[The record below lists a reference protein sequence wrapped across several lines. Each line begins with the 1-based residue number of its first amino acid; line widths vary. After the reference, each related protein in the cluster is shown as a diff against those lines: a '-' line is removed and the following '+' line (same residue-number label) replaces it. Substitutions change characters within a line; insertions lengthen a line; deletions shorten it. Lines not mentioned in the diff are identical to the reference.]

1 MSPKKLEDINA
12 SAARRLNLSPQKI
25 WRRRLNVFRFLN
37 NGLGLSLIFFLLI
50 LIGLAQAPGIATRA
64 ADQSQED
71 ALTERKILEEQLTE
85 LEKQISDYQTTIDQY
100 RKQGDTLKNEIYRLE
115 TAVKKI
121 NLQIQAIN
129 INLERLNQEI
139 RSTQGQINQT
149 ENKID
154 LQKQSL
160 TEFVRNLYE
169 ADSQSLI
176 EILIANNRLSDFFN
190 ALNDNTL
197 LQQNIKITL
206 DEVVNLRNLLLTQK
220 EELSLQYN
228 DVENLKYHQLIEKQ
242 QTQTIQKQKNQL
254 LQETKGKESEYQK
267 ILVKTKES
275 AAQIRSRIF
284 QLLGGG
290 ALTFEE
296 AYRYAKLA
304 EGATGVRASFILA
317 VLNQESIFGKNVGQ
331 CFYNQ
336 KTAYS
341 QTAMSPKQ
349 IPVFLEI
356 LEKLKIDPGSTLAKV
371 SCPNSDG
378 SYGGAMGPAQF
389 IPSTWKLYEKNISQI
404 TGDNPPSPW
413 NNADA
418 FAATALY
425 LKEAINHSSC
435 VNYAQQIPNQKQ
447 KLLER
452 CAAARYYA
460 GSRWYNYRFTYG
472 EAVAN
477 KADDYQEDIDVIA
490 NSSSLKIHQSLN
502 DQS

>member
-1 MSPKKLEDINA
+1 MPLKKLEDIKF
-12 SAARRLNLSPQKI
+12 STVRRLNLSPKKTL
-25 WRRRLNVFRFLN
+25 RRCLTSFRLLN
-37 NGLGLSLIFFLLI
+37 GGLGLGLIFFLLV
-50 LIGLAQAPGIATRA
+50 LISLAQAPGNLSIRA
-64 ADQSQED
+64 ADQNQED
-71 ALTERKILEEQLTE
+71 ALAERKILEEQLTE
-85 LEKQISDYQTTIDQY
+85 LENQISEYQTTIDQY
-100 RKQGDTLKNEIYRLE
+100 RKQGDTLKNEISLME

-139 RSTQGQINQT
+139 RDTQGQINQT

-160 TEFVRNLYE
+160 AEFVRHLYE

-197 LQQNIKITL
+197 LQQKIKVTL
-206 DEVVNLRNLLLTQK
+206 DEVVNLRTLLLNQK
-220 EELSLQYN
+220 EELSFQYN
-228 DVENLKYHQLIEKQ
+228 DVENLKYHQLIQKQ

-267 ILVKTKES
+267 ILTKTKES

-296 AYRYAKLA
+296 AYQYAKLA
-304 EGATGVRASFILA
+304 EGATGVRAAFILA

-331 CFYNQ
+331 CFYNE
-336 KTAYS
+336 KTRYAA
-341 QTAMSPKQ
+341 TAMNPSQ

-356 LEKLKIDPGSTLAKV
+356 LEKLKIDPGSTLTKV

-389 IPSTWKLYEKNISQI
+389 IPSTWKLYEKSISQI
-404 TGDNPPSPW
+404 TGNNPPSPW

-460 GSRWYNYRFTYG
+460 GSRWYNYRLTYG

-477 KADDYQEDIDVIA
+477 KANDYQEDIEIIA
-490 NSSSLKIHQSLN
+490 NQS
-502 DQS
+502 